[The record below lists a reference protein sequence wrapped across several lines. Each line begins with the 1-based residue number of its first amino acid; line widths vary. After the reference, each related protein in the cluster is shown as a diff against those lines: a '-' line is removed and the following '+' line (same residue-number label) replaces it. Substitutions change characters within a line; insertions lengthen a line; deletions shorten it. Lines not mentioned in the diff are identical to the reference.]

1 MHASVERVMVGVVS
15 VVALLSE
22 LVEGSTV
29 HYNSTPYLLVQCCC
43 LQCSHFIEFRVE
55 VSSSFMDLLLH
66 VRTSLRA

>member
-29 HYNSTPYLLVQCCC
+29 HYNSTPIC
-43 LQCSHFIEFRVE
+43 LCSVAVCSVLI
-55 VSSSFMDLLLH
+55 S
-66 VRTSLRA
+66 